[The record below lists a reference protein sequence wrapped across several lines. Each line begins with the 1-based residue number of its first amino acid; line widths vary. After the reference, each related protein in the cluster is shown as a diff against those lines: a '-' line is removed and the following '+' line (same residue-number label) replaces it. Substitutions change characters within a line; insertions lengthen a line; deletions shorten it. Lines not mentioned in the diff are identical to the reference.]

1 MFGPA
6 RSGGAATLYACA
18 LLVCAAAPT
27 SAQDLPRLHI
37 TALGMHADRASV
49 AAGETYHVTIHVHI
63 TERRDRLDELQ
74 LPALTNATDLGD
86 ERRRVAAPDGG
97 TDFYEIMTVSST
109 GAGTASFSPAYVD
122 AIDPARNRGM
132 RYSSQS
138 VSVRVTLGS
147 AAASGTVDGVTQRVK
162 RALRDVVVFGSAAFA
177 IAAVLMV
184 LVLRRS
190 RRSRVVPSS
199 GPEPVGPQPV
209 EPAGPRADP
218 LRDAARVFRDHG
230 DDASLDAL
238 RNVLFARAGAQ
249 PGATLIDALQALG
262 GSNPPL
268 ARVMAIAERV
278 RFGPQSQRAAAAAD
292 LTRALDVL
300 LGDPVRA

>member
-1 MFGPA
+1 M
-6 RSGGAATLYACA
+6 YACA
-18 LLVCAAAPT
+18 VLVCAASV

-37 TALGMHADRASV
+37 TALGMHADRARV

-74 LPALTNATDLGD
+74 LPALTNAIDLGD
-86 ERRRVAAPDGG
+86 ERRRLAAPDGG
-97 TDFYEIMTVSST
+97 TDFYEIMTVSSPD
-109 GAGTASFSPAYVD
+109 AGTASFSPAYVD

-138 VSVRVTLGS
+138 VSVRVTSGS
-147 AAASGTVDGVTQRVK
+147 AAGSGTVDGVTQRVE
-162 RALRDVVVFGSAAFA
+162 RAVRDVVVFGIAAFA
-177 IAAVLMV
+177 VAAVFVM

-190 RRSRVVPSS
+190 RRPRVVTSS
-199 GPEPVGPQPV
+199 GPEPVGPEPV
-209 EPAGPRADP
+209 EGSRPAQPAGPRTDP
-218 LRDAARVFRDHG
+218 LRDAARAFRERG

-238 RNVLFARAGAQ
+238 RTVLFVRAGVQ

-268 ARVMAIAERV
+268 ARAMAIAERV

-300 LGDPVRA
+300 LGDPVGA